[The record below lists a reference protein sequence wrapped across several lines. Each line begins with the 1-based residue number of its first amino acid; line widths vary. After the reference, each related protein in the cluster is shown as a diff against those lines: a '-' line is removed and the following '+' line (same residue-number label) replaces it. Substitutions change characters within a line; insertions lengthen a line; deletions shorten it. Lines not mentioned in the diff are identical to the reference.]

1 MSTALTQSDLPVL
14 APYDGETAKQFA
26 GRRAF
31 LELGGARS
39 LLSAYNSVR
48 LTDGREPV
56 TSAPGS
62 WRRWAAKWRWEEA
75 ARSYDARVAEIALAG
90 IATGVLEARLAVA
103 GVSKAMLDK
112 LRQRVEQLDPSAI
125 PAGAVAGLLREA
137 VSALFRSV
145 GYDPRALVRI
155 ETSEP
160 VPSGVLLLPAEW
172 SMEEM
177 EARSREWHTAQA
189 AAQTLEDGSTPE

>member
-1 MSTALTQSDLPVL
+1 M
-14 APYDGETAKQFA
+14 
-26 GRRAF
+26 
-31 LELGGARS
+31 GGGRS
-39 LLSAYNSVR
+39 LLAAYNAVR
-48 LTDGREPV
+48 AEDGLEPV

-62 WRRWAAKWRWEEA
+62 WRRWSLKHHWTDAAAAWDARLAEA
-75 ARSYDARVAEIALAG
+75 ALSGISAG
-90 IATGVLEARLAVA
+90 ILEARLAVA

-112 LRQRVEQLDPSAI
+112 LRQRVEQLDASAI

-160 VPSGVLLLPAEW
+160 MPSGVLLLPAEW
-172 SMEEM
+172 TMEEM
-177 EARSREWHTAQA
+177 EARSHEWHTAQA
-189 AAQTLEDGSTPE
+189 AKQTLDDGSTPE

>member
-1 MSTALTQSDLPVL
+1 M
-14 APYDGETAKQFA
+14 
-26 GRRAF
+26 
-31 LELGGARS
+31 GGGRS
-39 LLSAYNSVR
+39 LLAAYNLVR
-48 LTDGREPV
+48 REDRARTV

-62 WRRWAAKWRWEEA
+62 WRRWALKHHWTEA
-75 ARSYDARVAEIALAG
+75 AAAWDARLAEAALAG
-90 IATGVLEARLAVA
+90 ISAGVLEARLAVA

-112 LRQRVEQLDPSAI
+112 LRQRVEQLDPTDI
-125 PAGAVAGLLREA
+125 PPGAVAGLLREA

-145 GYDPRALVRI
+145 GFDPRALVRI

-172 SMEEM
+172 SMEEI

-189 AAQTLEDGSTPE
+189 AKQTLDDGSI